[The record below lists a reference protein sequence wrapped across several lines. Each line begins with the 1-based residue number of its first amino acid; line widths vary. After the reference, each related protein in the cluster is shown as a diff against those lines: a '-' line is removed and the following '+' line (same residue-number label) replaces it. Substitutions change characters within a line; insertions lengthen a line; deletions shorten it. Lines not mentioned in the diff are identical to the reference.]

1 MLLLDAEETRLLLVL
16 GNLFSKVSEF
26 NVDALIP
33 DTREEDA
40 EEEETRS
47 LLPPFFFLCD
57 FRFLPLAPAP
67 FDCVVACETEEEES
81 ATENGIE
88 EACEDEVFLF
98 FLLFLFPFLE
108 TPEEDETAV
117 EE

>member
-1 MLLLDAEETRLLLVL
+1 MLDAEETRLLLVF

-33 DTREEDA
+33 DTREA
-40 EEEETRS
+40 EEEEARS
-47 LLPPFFFLCD
+47 SLRRLLFLCD

-67 FDCVVACETEEEES
+67 FDWVVACEAEEEEES

-88 EACEDEVFLF
+88 EACEDVF

-108 TPEEDETAV
+108 IPQEDETAV